1 MASAQNEY
9 DERASALRVERAIVE
24 LRRGRLIDVLDG
36 HGVAVVA
43 AIERLD
49 PDEVSD
55 FVAADGSLSLVLTPE
70 RGEALGL
77 AGYPSALEIAL
88 PGHTSWESI
97 LRLATGMTS
106 IGDEHVEPFRVG
118 QADSR
123 AAAALTLARHAQI
136 IPALAI
142 RDPAEDRADLPL
154 LQVSVDDIKNYPL
167 ICGREIQRVSRAR
180 VPLAASENC
189 EFIVYRERF
198 RDAEHVAIVIDTP
211 DSDKPVPVRLHS
223 ACLTGDLLA
232 SLRCDCGD
240 QLRGAVERIAKVG
253 GGVVLYL
260 AQEGRGIGLVNKL
273 RAYALQEQGLDTLQ
287 ADRHLGFRADER
299 DYAVACAM
307 LKDLGI
313 DRVVLLTNNP
323 NKMAALDVC
332 EIEVVSRMPLPAPA
346 NKHNAHYLR
355 TKREHAGHLAAEL
368 EGAENL

>member
-1 MASAQNEY
+1 MASAQNEH

-24 LRRGRLIDVLDG
+24 LRRGRTVDVVDS

-77 AGYPSALEIAL
+77 VGYSSALEIAL
-88 PGHTSWESI
+88 PGDTSLESI

-106 IGDEHVEPFRVG
+106 IGDEHVEPFQVG
-118 QADSR
+118 QADPR

-136 IPALAI
+136 IPALAT
-142 RDPAEDRADLPL
+142 RDPAEGRADLLL
-154 LQVSVDDIKNYPL
+154 LQVSIDDIENYPM
-167 ICGREIQRVSRAR
+167 IRGRELQRVSRAR

-198 RDAEHVAIVIDTP
+198 GDAEHVAIIIDTP
-211 DSDKPVPVRLHS
+211 DSAKPMPVRLHS

-260 AQEGRGIGLVNKL
+260 SQEGRGIGLVNKL

-323 NKMAALDVC
+323 NKIAALDVC
-332 EIEVVSRMPLPAPA
+332 DIEVVSRMPLPAPA

-355 TKREHAGHLAAEL
+355 TKRKHAGHLAAGL
-368 EGAENL
+368 EDAEDL